1 MEKKMK
7 MKTPAVIGYGLGSL
21 GKDLALGVIG
31 SYLLIFYTDILGI
44 SAAAAGVILVAA
56 KIWDAI
62 NDPMMGAVADRTNSR
77 WGRFRPY
84 ILFIPVPLAVFSALC
99 FVAPDFSMPAKIAY
113 AAVTYTI
120 AGMLFTAYDVPLW
133 GMVPSIT
140 NSQEESNKCISA
152 ARFFTSL
159 GMFIAMTFA
168 YPLIQKLGGGTSNEN
183 LRSGY
188 PRFMLIIGILS
199 VIFAWITFA
208 VTKEKPQ
215 DTVATQ
221 GNVLKGFL
229 EIIRERNVKV
239 LFLVMML
246 HAVAMI
252 VPNVV
257 GTYYMIYYWGRPDL
271 IAVYFA
277 ICSITGLATAP
288 LSVLILKKIEAKR
301 FTLIA
306 MGICMLLS
314 LSAFF
319 IPTTQPV
326 LIFVIFALFGLIMPV
341 PMVTVTSLLV
351 REGHAIYKKTGV
363 RKDGVLFSLN
373 SFAIKCG
380 TALAGGIVSVVLSIT
395 RYNAAT
401 PVQSRNVLIGINAT
415 RTIIIALIY
424 ALAIVLMSRLQL
436 NEKE

>member
-1 MEKKMK
+1 MGKEMK
-7 MKTPAVIGYGLGSL
+7 MKTSVFIGYGLGSL

-31 SYLLIFYTDILGI
+31 SYLLIFYTNILGI
-44 SAAAAGVILVAA
+44 SAAAAGVILVAT

-62 NDPMMGAVADRTNSR
+62 NDPMMGAIVDRTDSR

-99 FVAPDFSMPAKIAY
+99 FVAPDWSGPAKVAY
-113 AAVTYTI
+113 AAITYTI
-120 AGMLFTAYDVPLW
+120 TGMLFTAYDVPLW

-140 NSQEESNKCISA
+140 NTREESNKCISA

-168 YPLIQKLGGGTSNEN
+168 YPLIERLGGGTATEN

-188 PRFMLIIGILS
+188 PRFMAIIGVFS
-199 VIFAWITFA
+199 VLFAWITFT

-215 DTVATQ
+215 DNTVPQ
-221 GNVLKGFL
+221 GNILKGFMG
-229 EIIRERNVKV
+229 IIREGNVRV

-277 ICSITGLATAP
+277 ICSVTGLATAP
-288 LSVLILKKIEAKR
+288 LSALILKKVEAKR
-301 FTLIA
+301 FTFLA
-306 MGICMLLS
+306 MAVCMLLS
-314 LSAFF
+314 IGAFF
-319 IPTTQPV
+319 IPSDNAVIV
-326 LIFVIFALFGLIMPV
+326 LAIFALFGLVMPV

-351 REGHAIYKKTGV
+351 EEGNAIYQRTGV
-363 RKDGVLFSLN
+363 RKDGILFSLN

-380 TALAGGIVSVVLSIT
+380 TALASGIVSIILTVT
-395 RYNAAT
+395 RYDAASME
-401 PVQSRNVLIGINAT
+401 QSRTVLTGINAA
-415 RTIIIALIY
+415 RTIVIAVVY
-424 ALAIVLMSRLQL
+424 ALAIVILGNLKI
-436 NEKE
+436 NNKE